1 MTSALYLISS
11 KCPIV
16 RYLALVQED
25 VYVNVE
31 AIESFAT
38 AETMAANRVYGD
50 LHRDF
55 GPSRDPSSTHYV
67 PSYMWPWPRFPPFLG
82 PNFLLFSSDT
92 IPRLLHSLPLVPPF
106 PLWEVWLSGLVGI
119 QAEVLRIG
127 VKDFFAPVWKK
138 VSARS
143 CDVFVH
149 GRLFLE
155 TRFSLQAPSCS
166 WFHYGAITGVKSASE
181 EKLLESRLLGGNLGS
196 CNETKPLDE
205 MVNP

>member
-1 MTSALYLISS
+1 MYLISS

-31 AIESFAT
+31 VIESFAT

-106 PLWEVWLSGLVGI
+106 SLWEVWLSGLVGI

-155 TRFSLQAPSCS
+155 TRLFFAGGFLLLVPLRSHHRGEKCFRGKTSRVKTSRRKSRKLQQ
-166 WFHYGAITGVKSASE
+166 
-181 EKLLESRLLGGNLGS
+181 N
-196 CNETKPLDE
+196 
-205 MVNP
+205 

>member
-1 MTSALYLISS
+1 MYLISS

-31 AIESFAT
+31 VIESFAT

-106 PLWEVWLSGLVGI
+106 SLWEVWLSGLVGI

-155 TRFSLQAPSCS
+155 TRLFFAGGFLLLVPLRSHHRGEKCFRGKTSRVKTSRRKSRKLQ
-166 WFHYGAITGVKSASE
+166 
-181 EKLLESRLLGGNLGS
+181 RN
-196 CNETKPLDE
+196 
-205 MVNP
+205 

>member
-1 MTSALYLISS
+1 MYLISS

-31 AIESFAT
+31 VIESFAT

-82 PNFLLFSSDT
+82 PSFLLFSSDT

-106 PLWEVWLSGLVGI
+106 SLWEVWLSGLVGI

-155 TRFSLQAPSCS
+155 TSFLCR
-166 WFHYGAITGVKSASE
+166 
-181 EKLLESRLLGGNLGS
+181 RLPALGS
-196 CNETKPLDE
+196 TTEPS
-205 MVNP
+205 PG